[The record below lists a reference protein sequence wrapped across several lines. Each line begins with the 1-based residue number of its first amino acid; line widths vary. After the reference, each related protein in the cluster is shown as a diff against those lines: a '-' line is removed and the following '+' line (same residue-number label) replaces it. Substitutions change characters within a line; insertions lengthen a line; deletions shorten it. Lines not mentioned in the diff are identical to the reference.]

1 VVVSPGDRR
10 LAGIADSLRS
20 RRAQND
26 GDTMHKRIPYRWLI
40 AIVLFVAYSI
50 QYLDRVKSSVLL
62 PSIAK
67 DIGLTTADI
76 GTGAFLL
83 LLFYGP
89 AQYLSGILTD
99 KFGAKR
105 ILIFS
110 ICAWSVMTA
119 WMGFIHTRDEYLIRS
134 AVFGFL
140 VGTEYVPSA
149 RILMRWFNKSG
160 RARAQSLLSWAWIL
174 TPAWASILATQIAA
188 HTGDWRFVF
197 FVTAACGVVPLA
209 MIILLVYD
217 RPEQH
222 PKTTAADMDYAY
234 ADEIA
239 AGTIRRGEYASA
251 QGDILAKSDV
261 RFRDFFRSRSYVAVI
276 FVDIVMQITLYGA
289 LTWIPLYLSDVFGFK
304 LAQMGLWSAAYF
316 IAGAIGSF
324 TSSYLSDK
332 VFRGNRRIM
341 ILTCFA
347 GLIPFIL
354 LLASLKQA
362 DQSLLLL
369 ALCGMGFFGNM
380 AWGPFLAVPAEI
392 FTPEVYGKAMGFVN
406 GAGYTAAAFSAK
418 IFAALVVI
426 NGSSKDYTHG
436 WWFISACVLGG
447 LFAASFIRT
456 GRPDRSGATDPVK
469 QGIPQQA

>member
-1 VVVSPGDRR
+1 MNTPPPE
-10 LAGIADSLRS
+10 RS
-20 RRAQND
+20 VP
-26 GDTMHKRIPYRWLI
+26 TRWII
-40 AIVLFVAYSI
+40 AIVLFVGYSI
-50 QYLDRVKSSVLL
+50 QYLDRVKSNVLL

-67 DIGLTTADI
+67 DLALTTADI
-76 GTGAFLL
+76 GTGAFLM

-89 AQYLSGILTD
+89 AQYVSGLLTD
-99 KFGAKR
+99 RFGAKR

-110 ICAWSVMTA
+110 IVAWSVMTA
-119 WMGFIHTRDEYLIRS
+119 WMGLIQSREEYLWRMAI
-134 AVFGFL
+134 FGFL

-149 RILMRWFNKSG
+149 RILMRWFNKDG

-174 TPAWASILATQIAA
+174 TPAWASVLATQMAA

-197 FVTAACGVVPLA
+197 YVTAACGVVPL
-209 MIILLVYD
+209 LLISVLVFD

-222 PKTTAADMDYAY
+222 PKATRSDLDYAY

-239 AGTIRRGEYASA
+239 AGTMRA
-251 QGDILAKSDV
+251 GDYSQVQQKILARSNV
-261 RFRDFFRSRSYVAVI
+261 RFRDFFKNPSYVAVV

-289 LTWIPLYLSDVFGFK
+289 LVWIPLYLSDVFGFK

-316 IAGAIGSF
+316 LAGAVGSF

-341 ILTCFA
+341 ILACFV
-347 GLIPFIL
+347 GLIPFIV
-354 LLASLKQA
+354 LLANLTQA
-362 DQSLLLL
+362 DQGLLLL

-406 GAGYTAAAFSAK
+406 GAGYTVAAFSAK
-418 IFAALVVI
+418 IFAALVVVQQ
-426 NGSSKDYTHG
+426 GHKVYTSG
-436 WWFISACVLGG
+436 WYFISACVVLGIV
-447 LFAASFIRT
+447 AACFIRT
-456 GRPDRSGATDPVK
+456 GGRAEASPARVADAV
-469 QGIPQQA
+469 AA